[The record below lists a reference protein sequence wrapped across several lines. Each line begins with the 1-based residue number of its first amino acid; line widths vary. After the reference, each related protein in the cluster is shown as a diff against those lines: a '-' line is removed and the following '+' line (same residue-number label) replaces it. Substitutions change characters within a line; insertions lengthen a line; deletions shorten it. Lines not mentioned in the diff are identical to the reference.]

1 MSTLYSRL
9 GLEETGKRGHNCP
22 EKSISHSVEIHWNM
36 GPHRECILVRLH
48 YWYVSTQMM
57 ISYMC
62 VHPIKL
68 AHLCVHPIGLST
80 HTQNCPSYRMSS
92 HRMIILPNVH
102 PIENIILSCQNLIV
116 YQFIP
121 ILCQF
126 LVHSVRILL
135 WWHLSI
141 VSETR
146 LSKFVMLLSHCIN
159 INARGVS

>member
-22 EKSISHSVEIHWNM
+22 EKSIPHSVEIHWIRV
-36 GPHRECILVRLH
+36 HT
-48 YWYVSTQMM
+48 VSAFWLDYTIDMYPPQMM

-102 PIENIILSCQNLIV
+102 PIENIILTCQNLIV